1 MEVRHYPRFS
11 DLVKAARQKQR
22 LSQRA
27 LAKLLKVSPGYVGQW
42 ELRLSQPSPE
52 MVERFCKLFHIAD
65 VAYVQKLSFAE
76 RAPEWLKDAIVATPT
91 GSPEDRPLLPIE
103 RRIVDAVRKLPP
115 LEVERLAERVE
126 GWVEAK
132 LDKR

>member
-11 DLVKAARQKQR
+11 DLVKAARQKKR

-27 LAKLLKVSPGYVGQW
+27 LARLLKVSPGYVGQW

-52 MVERFCKLFHIAD
+52 MVERFCRLFQITDIH
-65 VAYVQKLSFAE
+65 YVQKLAFAE
-76 RAPEWLKDAIVATPT
+76 RAPEWLKDAIVS
-91 GSPEDRPLLPIE
+91 SPAGTNGEPSLLPIE
-103 RRIVDAVRKLPP
+103 RRMLDAVRKLPP
-115 LEVERLAERVE
+115 LEMERLAERLE

-132 LDKR
+132 LDKP